1 MSNWENMMVRMC
13 EEDYNKTERRRKLK
27 KFRYWAVIGITVVSL
42 VAVGFIAGMI
52 AFGG

>member
-1 MSNWENMMVRMC
+1 MSWEDTMVRMC
-13 EEDYNKTERRRKLK
+13 EEDYYKTERKRKMVKVK
-27 KFRYWAVIGITVVSL
+27 KWYIAIAVSLVL